1 MRPGPKPHSLYL
13 YDVFLLV
20 SKERGLH
27 KLLVSIH
34 EVIKLQNF
42 ESGVSDVIPV
52 NVENISSQFSLHI
65 FIDFMEEKSFCK
77 LLRYF

>member
-27 KLLVSIH
+27 KLLLCFGQYSRSYQVT
-34 EVIKLQNF
+34 KF
-42 ESGVSDVIPV
+42 
-52 NVENISSQFSLHI
+52 
-65 FIDFMEEKSFCK
+65 
-77 LLRYF
+77 